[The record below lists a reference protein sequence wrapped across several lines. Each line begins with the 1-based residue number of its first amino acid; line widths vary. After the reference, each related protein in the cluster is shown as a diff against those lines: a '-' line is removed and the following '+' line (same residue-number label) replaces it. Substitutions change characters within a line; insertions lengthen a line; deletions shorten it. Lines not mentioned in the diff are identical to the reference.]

1 MKEIVLD
8 TETTGISVKE
18 GHRIVEIGC
27 IELDNLIPTKNK
39 FHCYLNPERKV
50 SEKAFEVHGYSD
62 EFLSQQKKFHEICQ
76 QFLDF
81 VKGKKLI
88 IHNAEFDLAHINNE
102 LSKIGKDNI
111 SNEII
116 DTLVLARDKFPGS
129 QISLDALCKRYKI
142 DNSKRVNHTALIDCD
157 LLSKV
162 YINLI
167 DQKEPTLDF
176 TNQDYEKKDYSK
188 ANLSYYKK
196 VIKPSENELKNHR
209 EYLKNSLKKTLN
221 ILNKDGLILVV
232 SFQSLE
238 DRIVKDFFNHNSG
251 KRWRSSRHYPEL
263 PDKLATQLKI
273 ITKKPILPSASEI
286 LENPRSRSAKL
297 RVAQKI

>member
-8 TETTGISVKE
+8 TETTGISIKE

-27 IELDNLIPTKNK
+27 IELDNLIPTKNI
-39 FHCYLNPERKV
+39 FHCYINPERKV
-50 SEKAFEVHGYSD
+50 SDKAFEVHGYSD
-62 EFLSQQKKFHEICQ
+62 EFLSQQKKFHEICE

-81 VKGKKLI
+81 IKGKKLI

-102 LSKIGKDNI
+102 LSKIGKNNI

-176 TNQDYEKKDYSK
+176 TNQDHVEKNHSK
-188 ANLSYYKK
+188 VNLSYYKK

-209 EYLKNSLKKTLN
+209 EYLKNNLKKN
-221 ILNKDGLILVV
+221 Y
-232 SFQSLE
+232 F
-238 DRIVKDFFNHNSG
+238 
-251 KRWRSSRHYPEL
+251 
-263 PDKLATQLKI
+263 
-273 ITKKPILPSASEI
+273 
-286 LENPRSRSAKL
+286 
-297 RVAQKI
+297 